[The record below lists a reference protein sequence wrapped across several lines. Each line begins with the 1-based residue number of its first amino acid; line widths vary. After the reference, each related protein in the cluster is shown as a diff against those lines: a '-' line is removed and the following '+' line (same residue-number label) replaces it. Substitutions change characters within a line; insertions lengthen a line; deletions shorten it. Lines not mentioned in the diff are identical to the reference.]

1 MSKGR
6 SDFLV
11 LAVDMGSSST
21 RTAIFD
27 QDARRLP
34 QTDAAEHYSIRYTA
48 DGGAELSPI
57 ILRRAVARCI
67 ATTLHA
73 QRQTRR
79 GPHAPV
85 AALAASSFW
94 HGLLGLDRKWKPI
107 TPIYTWA
114 DARAAEAARQLRKN
128 LSERE
133 VHARTGCML
142 HASFWPAKLIW
153 LRKSQPNLFRQVARW
168 VSPVDWVFHELF
180 GTTVSSASM
189 ASGTGLYNLRLT
201 AWDKKLCAAC
211 HLHPNQLLDLSTWT
225 DANPA
230 GRHLRVP
237 SRIFTPIG
245 DGAAGNLGS
254 GADCQG
260 VFAINV
266 GTSAAVRVVQSNGGR
281 TSQKLPLG
289 LFRYVVDAE
298 RCVIGGAVSNA
309 GNLRQWALAELRLGE
324 DASADRLIFARPAAA
339 TDKLIALPF
348 WAGERAPTWPDRQL
362 GVIDGL
368 SQTTKATDIL
378 RVLTTSVF
386 YRLAQILE
394 LMVSGEGL
402 PERIIVSGGIVRS
415 NPAVRLLADA
425 IGHDVET
432 AREREASRRGAA
444 VYALQQMGVTLQRP
458 RAGAVIKHDRKLAA
472 GHRARRAR
480 QIELE
485 SLLRERVSRPL

>member
-1 MSKGR
+1 MSKDHA
-6 SDFLV
+6 DFLV
-11 LAVDMGSSST
+11 LAVDIGSSST
-21 RTAIFD
+21 RTALFD
-27 QDARRLP
+27 QRARRLP
-34 QTDAAEHYSIRYTA
+34 QTDATEHYSIRYTP

-57 ILRRAVARCI
+57 VLRRAIERCVA
-67 ATTLHA
+67 ATLHA
-73 QRQTRR
+73 QRETGR
-79 GPHAPV
+79 GPHAPIS
-85 AALAASSFW
+85 ALAASSFW
-94 HGLLGLDRKWKPI
+94 HGLLGLDRKWKPV

-114 DARAAEAARQLRKN
+114 DARAADAARHLRER

-133 VHARTGCML
+133 VHDRTGCML

-153 LRKSQPNLFRQVARW
+153 LRKSQPSLFRRVARW

-180 GTTVSSASM
+180 GTTVSSASV
-189 ASGTGLYNLRLT
+189 ASGTGLYNMRLS

-211 HLHPNQLLDLSTWT
+211 HLDPDQLLDLSTST
-225 DANPA
+225 DADP

-254 GADCQG
+254 GADRRG
-260 VFAINV
+260 AFAINV
-266 GTSAAVRVVQSNGGR
+266 GTSAAVRMVQANRESKGR
-281 TSQKLPLG
+281 NLPMG
-289 LFRYVVDAE
+289 LFRYVLDGE

-309 GNLRQWALAELRLGE
+309 GNLRQWALCELRLGE
-324 DASADRLIFARPAAA
+324 DARVDRLVFARPAAA

-368 SQTTKATDIL
+368 SQATRSTDIL

-394 LMVSGEGL
+394 LMVSGEGS
-402 PERIIVSGGIVRS
+402 PERIIVSGGITRS
-415 NPAVRLLADA
+415 KSAVRLLADA
-425 IGHDVET
+425 LGRDVET

-444 VYALQQMGVTLQRP
+444 VYALQQMGVTLPSP
-458 RAGAVIKHDRKLAA
+458 RGGAVIQHDPKLAA
-472 GHRARRAR
+472 GHRERRAR
-480 QIELE
+480 QTELE
-485 SLLRERVSRPL
+485 HLLGDRSRPKGT

>member
-6 SDFLV
+6 ADFFI
-11 LAVDMGSSST
+11 LAVDVGSSST

-27 QDARRLP
+27 RRARRLP
-34 QTDAAEHYSIRYTA
+34 HTDAAEHYSIRYTP

-79 GPHAPV
+79 GSNTHV

-114 DARAAEAARQLRKN
+114 DARAAEAARQLRED
-128 LSERE
+128 LSEQE

-142 HASFWPAKLIW
+142 HASFWPAKLTW
-153 LRKSQPNLFRQVARW
+153 LRQRQPNLFRRVARW
-168 VSPVDWVFHELF
+168 VSPVDWILHELL

-189 ASGTGLYNLRLT
+189 ASGTGLYDLRLD

-211 HLHPNQLLDLSTWT
+211 HLDPDQLLGLSTCA
-225 DANPA
+225 DAAPA
-230 GRHLRVP
+230 GRNRQLP

-254 GADCQG
+254 GADRRG

-266 GTSAAVRVVQSNGGR
+266 GTSAAVRMLQSNGESTR
-281 TSQKLPLG
+281 RKLPMG

-309 GNLRQWALAELRLGE
+309 GNLRQWALRELRLGE
-324 DASADRLIFARPAAA
+324 DARADRLVFARLSAA

-368 SQTTKATDIL
+368 SQATKATDIL

-394 LMVSGEGL
+394 LMASGEGS

-415 NPAVRLLADA
+415 RRAVRLLADA
-425 IGHDVET
+425 IGHDVEV
-432 AREREASRRGAA
+432 AREQEASRRGAA
-444 VYALQQMGVTLQRP
+444 VYALQQMGVPLQSP
-458 RAGAVIKHDRKLAA
+458 KAGAVIKHDRKLAA
-472 GHRARRAR
+472 RHRERRAR

-485 SLLRERVSRPL
+485 SVLRTRVSRPL